1 MITAAVPGVWSTA
14 FFTAVVR
21 YVAVGVGTGALV
33 GVALV
38 VLSTLLPTASGAGGD
53 GFQDLGVVLLFGALV
68 GAALSLPA
76 AAVGAATGL
85 VLAVRRPRSRWLV
98 LVGLLWCPV
107 ALVGWLAWL
116 WMSLSLHG
124 WAQQLTALLVVEAV
138 VVAAVAV
145 AQRWV
150 TAPVAG
156 EVRAPRGGAS
166 DVSAEL
172 DG

>member
-1 MITAAVPGVWSTA
+1 MITAAAPGVWSTA

-38 VLSTLLPTASGAGGD
+38 VLSSLLPTASGAGG
-53 GFQDLGVVLLFGALV
+53 GSFQSLGVVLLFSALV

-85 VLAVRRPRSRWLV
+85 VLALRRPRSRWLV

-107 ALVGWLAWL
+107 ALAGWLAWL
-116 WMSLSLHG
+116 WMSLDAHG
-124 WAQQLTALLVVEAV
+124 WPQQVTALLVVQAV

-150 TAPVAG
+150 TAPVIG
-156 EVRAPRGGAS
+156 GVRAPRGGACG
-166 DVSAEL
+166 AGAGL